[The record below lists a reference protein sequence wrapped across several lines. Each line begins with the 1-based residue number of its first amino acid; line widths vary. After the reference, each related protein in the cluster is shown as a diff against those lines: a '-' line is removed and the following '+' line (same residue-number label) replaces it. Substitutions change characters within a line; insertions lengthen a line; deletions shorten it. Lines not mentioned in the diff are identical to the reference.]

1 MKKWGKKLLSENE
14 KKWSVNCF
22 SKKMLRN
29 TKNTIVNILFICKKG
44 KTPFFHFQVTE
55 KIIKNILFIK
65 HVISMKQACKTKKE
79 KKKLLVSFHFKAKKT
94 VKNQDKKLKKV
105 SNLEMEEPDLFEL
118 ETDIEELKRILP
130 ISLFKEIE
138 SEVNQQLLNNREDLT
153 DGPIAFIENLYN
165 IIQSKFDELLGDNN
179 DKKVFLRS
187 LTQIFTILLSVR
199 ADSTDKIKQIV
210 KIAINEVLKTGSGQN

>member
-1 MKKWGKKLLSENE
+1 M
-14 KKWSVNCF
+14 
-22 SKKMLRN
+22 
-29 TKNTIVNILFICKKG
+29 
-44 KTPFFHFQVTE
+44 
-55 KIIKNILFIK
+55 
-65 HVISMKQACKTKKE
+65 
-79 KKKLLVSFHFKAKKT
+79 
-94 VKNQDKKLKKV
+94 KKV

>member
-1 MKKWGKKLLSENE
+1 
-14 KKWSVNCF
+14 
-22 SKKMLRN
+22 
-29 TKNTIVNILFICKKG
+29 
-44 KTPFFHFQVTE
+44 
-55 KIIKNILFIK
+55 
-65 HVISMKQACKTKKE
+65 
-79 KKKLLVSFHFKAKKT
+79 
-94 VKNQDKKLKKV
+94 
-105 SNLEMEEPDLFEL
+105 MEEPDLFEL

-138 SEVNQQLLNNREDLT
+138 NWVNQQLLNNREDLT

-179 DKKVFLRS
+179 NKKVFLRS

-210 KIAINEVLKTGSGQN
+210 KIAINAVLKTGSGQNLLLKGFGTYRAFS